1 MKIVSRIKLPIEN
14 EMELFEKKFTD
25 SMASKVS
32 LLNRITHYVVN
43 RKGKQMR
50 PMFVFLTAKLLNDGE
65 VNERTYRG
73 ASVIE
78 LIHTATLVHDD
89 VVDDAN
95 YRRGFF
101 SVNALWKNKIAVLVG
116 DYLLS
121 KGLLLSLN
129 NDDFELLKIVSN
141 AVKEMS
147 EGELLQIEK
156 ARRLDIDESIY
167 FDIIRQ
173 KTASLIASCC
183 AVGAASAGASK
194 EEIEKAI
201 EVLFANDYSIEDR
214 TLISL
219 DSDLILDPDM
229 RLFDGTAFGLNE
241 FTIHKRDTS
250 SMITVHTYI
259 DEEYLNSYWADGLIV
274 STPTGSTGYSLSCG
288 GPLISPTAKNF
299 VITPVSPH
307 NLNVRP
313 IIVADDSVIS
323 FKIEGRSE
331 KFLISLDSRST
342 AVDANVHLKVRKEKF
357 VAKLVKFY
365 DYSFFDTLRQKLN
378 WGYDMRN

>member
-1 MKIVSRIKLPIEN
+1 MNVAIHGLS
-14 EMELFEKKFTD
+14 FEKEF
-25 SMASKVS
+25 APF
-32 LLNRITHYVVN
+32 LEQLITVLHKHQGNIFFSPTFY
-43 RKGKQMR
+43 KSFIETG
-50 PMFVFLTAKLLNDGE
+50 A
-65 VNERTYRG
+65 RTNG
-73 ASVIE
+73 FE
-78 LIHTATLVHDD
+78 LIDSREMLSRMDFVISVGGDGTLL
-89 VVDDAN
+89 DAVS
-95 YRRGFF
+95 YVG
-101 SVNALWKNKIAVLVG
+101 ALEVPLVG
-116 DYLLS
+116 INTGRMGFL
-121 KGLLLSLN
+121 
-129 NDDFELLKIVSN
+129 
-141 AVKEMS
+141 A
-147 EGELLQIEK
+147 
-156 ARRLDIDESIY
+156 
-167 FDIIRQ
+167 
-173 KTASLIASCC
+173 TIA
-183 AVGAASAGASK
+183 K

-219 DSDLILDPDM
+219 DSDLILEPDM

-259 DEEYLNSYWADGLIV
+259 DGEYLNSYWADGLIV

-313 IIVADDSVIS
+313 MIVPDDSVIS